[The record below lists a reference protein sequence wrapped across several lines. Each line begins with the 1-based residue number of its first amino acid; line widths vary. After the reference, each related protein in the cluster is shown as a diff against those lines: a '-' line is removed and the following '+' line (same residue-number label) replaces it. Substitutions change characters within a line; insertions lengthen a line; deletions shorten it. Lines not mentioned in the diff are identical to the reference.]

1 MNILVIIQR
10 VIQEILRDKR
20 TLALMLFAPLMMIS
34 LIHFV
39 FDSTSETTLQLA
51 VDQKVPQSFIR
62 ALPKDKIKVHP
73 LTQATP
79 TAELRKNPDLSAV
92 LTVKDQQWQL
102 YFENSDPNVTAQ
114 TKAIVQTTLT
124 RSQLGQMQQF
134 ISQVLPKSQAK
145 QPKLQFH
152 YLYGKADS
160 TYFDKIFPIFIAF
173 LVFFFV
179 FLISGIAL
187 LRERQS
193 GTLTRLLMTPIR
205 RSELVLGYLL
215 GFGLFAIL
223 QTILLVLF
231 SIYLL
236 HAHLQGSLLLVV
248 GINVLTSFAA
258 LSMGLFIS
266 TFANSEFQMMQFIP
280 VVVIPQLLF
289 SGIIPLDSL
298 AKWAQNIGA
307 VLPLSYAGDALSRV
321 MIKGAG
327 IADVAFDLFVLG
339 LFILIFTLL
348 NILGLKKYRQ
358 V

>member
-1 MNILVIIQR
+1 MNILVIVQR

-51 VDQKVPQSFIR
+51 GDQKVPQSFIR

-79 TAELRKNPDLSAV
+79 NAELRKNPDLSAV

-179 FLISGIAL
+179 F
-187 LRERQS
+187 
-193 GTLTRLLMTPIR
+193 
-205 RSELVLGYLL
+205 
-215 GFGLFAIL
+215 
-223 QTILLVLF
+223 
-231 SIYLL
+231 
-236 HAHLQGSLLLVV
+236 
-248 GINVLTSFAA
+248 
-258 LSMGLFIS
+258 
-266 TFANSEFQMMQFIP
+266 
-280 VVVIPQLLF
+280 
-289 SGIIPLDSL
+289 
-298 AKWAQNIGA
+298 
-307 VLPLSYAGDALSRV
+307 
-321 MIKGAG
+321 
-327 IADVAFDLFVLG
+327 
-339 LFILIFTLL
+339 
-348 NILGLKKYRQ
+348 
-358 V
+358 